1 MRKLWSLL
9 FPLILAAGCAS
20 KDGKEQPKT
29 YINRIKHFETGDLKV
44 LYSQS
49 EPGIIPEAYAKV
61 NFPDTLIADLRL
73 QAQTLKSLR
82 RFEQSLLPVAKAQLV
97 KLQESEKQ
105 LRRHFAA
112 ELKQAEE
119 LNKLIGEMNKVKQK
133 IGGFEHELK

>member
-1 MRKLWSLL
+1 
-9 FPLILAAGCAS
+9 
-20 KDGKEQPKT
+20 
-29 YINRIKHFETGDLKV
+29 
-44 LYSQS
+44 
-49 EPGIIPEAYAKV
+49 
-61 NFPDTLIADLRL
+61 
-73 QAQTLKSLR
+73 
-82 RFEQSLLPVAKAQLV
+82 VAKAQLV